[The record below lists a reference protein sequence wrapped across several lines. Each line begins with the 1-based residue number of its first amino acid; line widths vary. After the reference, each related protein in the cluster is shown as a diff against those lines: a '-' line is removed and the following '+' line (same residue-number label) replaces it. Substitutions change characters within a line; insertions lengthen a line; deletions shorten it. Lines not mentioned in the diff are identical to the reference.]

1 MDQAEKAI
9 SDTALPLRLGERF
22 SCLATRNAKP
32 QAVENTHP
40 TLG

>member
-22 SCLATRNAKP
+22 SCHKDAKL
-32 QAVENTHP
+32 QAVENTHS